1 MLDNT
6 GRILKINKVFEAASG
21 KCVVYV
27 MSRDQRVNDNHALIA
42 AQQSAIDLGLPLI
55 VCFNLLPMLGLRSYE
70 HFNFMLSGLRQVK
83 DQLEKHNINF
93 VLTIGHANDEL
104 TALFN
109 QIKPAAVYFDF
120 NPLRHARSLAKEIAG
135 NSDFACYVVD
145 THNIIPCWI
154 ASDKK
159 EFAAYTFRPK
169 VHKLLQKYLVEPE
182 KLHNHPYEYV
192 GKLNSKTF
200 ADANEAISK
209 IDKFGIKVDFESG
222 EKAAK
227 KSLENFINHKLENYA
242 QSRNDINADGQ
253 SELSPYLHFG
263 QISSLRVALDVMY
276 EVKKPPLLFEESK
289 MAQASDTP
297 TKFDG
302 MNALLEEM
310 VVRKELSDNFCFY
323 NDDYDKL
330 EGAEQWAINSLH
342 EHQGDKR
349 DYIYTQ
355 EQFEN
360 AKTHDEAW
368 NAAQL
373 QLRQSGKIH
382 GYMRMYWAKKILEWT
397 PDAET
402 AIKYAIYLNDAY
414 SIDGGDPNGYV
425 GVLWSIAGVHDRPW
439 IDRPVFGK
447 IRYMN
452 EGGLRRKFDLD
463 KYVNTWSN

>member
-1 MLDNT
+1 MLDNS
-6 GRILKINKVFEAASG
+6 GRILKLNKHDESNKG

-27 MSRDQRVNDNHALIA
+27 MSRDQRVHDNHALLT
-42 AQQSAIDLGLPLI
+42 AQETAIDLGLPLI
-55 VCFNLLPMLGLRSYE
+55 VMFNLLPVLGLRAQE

-83 DQLEKHNINF
+83 DELEKYNISF
-93 VLTIGHANDEL
+93 VLTIGKAEDEL
-104 TALFN
+104 PKQFN
-109 QIKPAAVYFDF
+109 LLKPAAVYFDF
-120 NPLRHARSLAKEIAG
+120 NPLRHARQLAKKIAAQ
-135 NSDFACYVVD
+135 SDFACYVVD
-145 THNIIPCWI
+145 THNIIPCWV

-159 EFAAYTFRPK
+159 EYAAYTFRPK

-182 KLHNHPYEYV
+182 KINKHPYDYTE
-192 GKLNSKTF
+192 KLNSKTF
-200 ADANEAISK
+200 ADAVESISHIKKSEIKIEFEA
-209 IDKFGIKVDFESG
+209 G
-222 EKAAK
+222 EKPARK
-227 KSLENFINHKLENYA
+227 LLENFIIDKLINYA
-242 QSRNDINADGQ
+242 NSRNNIAADGQ

-263 QISSLRVALDVMY
+263 HISSLRVALEVMY
-276 EVKKPPLLFEESK
+276 AAGKPPLLFEESK
-289 MAQASDTP
+289 MAQAGTEPS
-297 TKFDG
+297 KSDG

-310 VVRKELSDNFCFY
+310 IVRKELSDNFCFY
-323 NDDYDKL
+323 NENYDNIN
-330 EGAEQWAINSLH
+330 GAEPWAINSLH

-452 EGGLRRKFDLD
+452 EAGLRRKFDLD